1 MKVILLADIKNVGKK
16 DELLDVS
23 EGYANN
29 FLLKKGLALLA
40 NDKNLNLLKQKKGAE
55 AAKAAR
61 EKQAALDL
69 AKQLNGK
76 TFTLQMKAG
85 EGGKLYGALT
95 ASDVANCLKKSG
107 YDVDKR
113 NIIMGASI
121 KSVGKSSCKLK
132 LYHEVSADITVNI
145 EAL

>member
-16 DELLDVS
+16 DQLLDVS

-55 AAKAAR
+55 AAKEAR
-61 EKQAALDL
+61 DKQAAQDL
-69 AKQLNGK
+69 AKEIKGK
-76 TFTLQMKAG
+76 TFTLKMKAG

-95 ASDVANCLKKSG
+95 AADVAACLDKADYK
-107 YDVDKR
+107 VDKR
-113 NIIMGASI
+113 NIVLSGNI
-121 KSVGKSSCKLK
+121 KSVGQMTCKLK
-132 LYHEVSADITVNI
+132 LYHEVSADITINI